1 MLLACESCRWF
12 QASFVVLVL
21 AVRGGTLSPAAV
33 QAVSA
38 EMRVIVSLEVVCAD
52 GSLSCTRLSTILV
65 PGGSICVDIAILAM
79 ASSVVRLCMGA
90 ICHIELSPTTFPAQR
105 MPEPAVWGMRCL
117 VSPPLG

>member
-38 EMRVIVSLEVVCAD
+38 GVRVIIALEVVCAD

-90 ICHIELSPTTFPAQR
+90 ICHIELSPITFPTHR
-105 MPEPAVWGMRCL
+105 MPEPTGWGMRCL
-117 VSPPLG
+117 VSPSLG